1 MLAKASNIKLT
12 AWNLAKYANLYI
24 CFFMRVLRLRESNPS
39 VLSFLYVM
47 DSSVVC
53 ADCNPNCRTQFSPHG
68 LLGSPEFC
76 GWNAFL
82 SRHAAPWIR
91 SEDGRPLFPTSR
103 IHQMSQIY
111 LHLVGGI
118 EARLSLWNTVSMTW
132 SWMGSWRWRVMY
144 LASKKTTLFSMITG
158 CSQKFSFKCY
168 KTKCLVED
176 VLGLH
181 E

>member
-91 SEDGRPLFPTSR
+91 SEDGKATLSYKQNTPDVSDLPTSCR
-103 IHQMSQIY
+103 RH
-111 LHLVGGI
+111 
-118 EARLSLWNTVSMTW
+118 W
-132 SWMGSWRWRVMY
+132 SK
-144 LASKKTTLFSMITG
+144 AE
-158 CSQKFSFKCY
+158 
-168 KTKCLVED
+168 LVEYC
-176 VLGLH
+176 LH
-181 E
+181 DMKLDGQLKVEGHVPGIQKDYTIFNDYRM